1 MSRPHISKREQET
14 LDFWDKEHIFE
25 KSVERDALKGNFV
38 FFDGPPFATGLPH
51 YGHLLGSIIK
61 DVVPRFWTMNGYRV
75 ERKWG
80 WDCHGIPIENMI
92 EKELD
97 LKGGKKG
104 IEEYGI
110 HKFNA
115 ACRAAILRFDKEW
128 QKTIRR
134 IARWVDFE
142 HSYKT
147 MDNSFMESV
156 WWGFKTMH
164 DNGHIYEGRRVIL
177 YCPRC
182 ATPLSN
188 FEIAMDNSYQDV
200 SDNSLYVKFK
210 RQGSGNEYFVAW
222 TTTPW
227 TLPGNVALV
236 VDPEADYVKLK
247 CGDAFLWSAAKLQEE
262 VVKRAASSCE
272 VVETVKGAA
281 LVGVAFEPLY
291 TYMPTEGKKA
301 YYIAAGDFV
310 SLEDGTGIVHTAAI
324 FGEDDYR
331 LASELDLPRVPT
343 LDDQGKF
350 LDFVEPLKGQF
361 YKKAEAWVIEDLTA
375 RNLLLKAEKITHS
388 YPFCY
393 RCTTPLYFNAVPAWF
408 INVQNLKPKLL
419 EENEHINWYPEH
431 LKHGRFGKGVETA
444 PDWNISRSRY
454 WGTPMPVWVGESTG
468 KQRIVGSFADLAQW
482 AVDPSVVG
490 SLTDFH
496 REFIDPIEVWVDDEK
511 TEKGRRINDV
521 FDCWVE
527 SGSMPFAACHYPM
540 ENQEWFKEHFPAQF
554 ITEYIPQTRAWFYVM
569 HVMSVGLFGSNAY
582 EHVLTTGNVLAED
595 GKKMSKSKKNY
606 PDPEIVLEKYG
617 ADAVRLYLMSNPIVN
632 GENLNFAESGVDDVS
647 KKFLMILENVL
658 TFYKLYAPGQHQ
670 VSGASTLGEASHV
683 LDRWVRARLEE
694 TRHGVTSAFHA
705 YNLSEATRHLQ
716 AFVTDLSTW
725 YVRRS
730 RDRMKNGD
738 GVATLR
744 EVLLT
749 FAKLTAPFTPFISEF
764 VYKEVGGAE
773 TSVHLDAWPEMVGTL
788 DEAVLK
794 EMETTREI
802 VTKALEQRA
811 LSGINVRQALGKMT
825 VVGLVVSDELVE
837 ILKEE
842 VNVKQVVFEKGPSI
856 SVTLDTT
863 MTPELLREGMIR
875 EIIRQANAARKAAGL
890 TIVDRIRLLVTTGDK
905 EVAKAIEEHRADL
918 LEGTRANDVVIKE
931 EHVEVLGVTIEKI

>member
-1 MSRPHISKREQET
+1 MARPEINKREQEI
-14 LDFWDKEHIFE
+14 LDFWDKERIFE
-25 KSVERDALKGNFV
+25 KSVKKEAPKGNFV

-75 ERKWG
+75 ERRWG

-104 IEEYGI
+104 IEAFGI
-110 HKFNA
+110 DKFNA

-142 HSYKT
+142 NSYKT

-200 SDNSLYVKFK
+200 EDNSLYVKFK
-210 RQGSGNEYFVAW
+210 IKGSVLNEYFVAW

-236 VDPEADYVKLK
+236 VDANADYVRLRCGSESLWVAEKLR
-247 CGDAFLWSAAKLQEE
+247 AE
-262 VVKRAASSCE
+262 VERRAPEPCE
-272 VVETVKGAA
+272 YVETKKGAD
-281 LVGVAFEPLY
+281 LVNKEYEPLY
-291 TYMPTEGKKA
+291 EYMPTEGKRA
-301 YYIAAGDFV
+301 YYVLSGNFV

-324 FGEDDYR
+324 FGEDDYQ
-331 LASELDLPRVPT
+331 LAMTQKLPCVPT

-375 RNLLLKAEKITHS
+375 RGLILKAEKITHS

-393 RCTTPLYFNAVPAWF
+393 RCATPLYFNAVPAWF
-408 INVQNLKPKLL
+408 VDVQNLKPKLL

-444 PDWNISRSRY
+444 PDWNISRSRF
-454 WGTPMPVWVGESTG
+454 WGTPMPVWVGEKTG
-468 KQRIVGSFADLAQW
+468 KQRILSSFAELKEW
-482 AVDPSVVG
+482 AIDPNQVEG
-490 SLTDFH
+490 LTDFH
-496 REFIDPIEVWVDDEK
+496 REFLDPIELWVDDAK
-511 TEKGRRINDV
+511 TEKGQRINDV

-527 SGSMPFAACHYPM
+527 SGSMPFAACHYPF

-569 HVMSVGLFGSNAY
+569 HVMSVGLFGSHAY

-617 ADAVRLYLMSNPIVN
+617 ADAVRFYLMANPIVN
-632 GENLNFAESGVDDVS
+632 GENLNFAESGVDEVS

-658 TFYKLYAPGQHQ
+658 TFYKLYEKQAKAE
-670 VSGASTLGEASHV
+670 SDHV
-683 LDRWVRARLEE
+683 LDRWVKARLQE
-694 TRHGVTSAFHA
+694 THHAVTSAFEG
-705 YNLSEATRHLQ
+705 YNLSDATRHLQ

-730 RDRMKNGD
+730 RDRMKDGD

-744 EVLLT
+744 EVLLV
-749 FAKLTAPFTPFISEF
+749 FSKLIAPFTPFL
-764 VYKEVGGAE
+764 AE
-773 TSVHLDAWPEMVGTL
+773 
-788 DEAVLK
+788 
-794 EMETTREI
+794 
-802 VTKALEQRA
+802 
-811 LSGINVRQALGKMT
+811 
-825 VVGLVVSDELVE
+825 
-837 ILKEE
+837 
-842 VNVKQVVFEKGPSI
+842 
-856 SVTLDTT
+856 
-863 MTPELLREGMIR
+863 
-875 EIIRQANAARKAAGL
+875 
-890 TIVDRIRLLVTTGDK
+890 
-905 EVAKAIEEHRADL
+905 
-918 LEGTRANDVVIKE
+918 
-931 EHVEVLGVTIEKI
+931 